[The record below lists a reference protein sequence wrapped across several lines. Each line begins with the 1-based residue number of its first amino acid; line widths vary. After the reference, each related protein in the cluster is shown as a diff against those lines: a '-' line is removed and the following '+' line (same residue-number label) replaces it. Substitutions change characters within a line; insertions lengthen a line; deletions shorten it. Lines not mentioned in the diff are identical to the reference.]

1 MRRIVSLLWL
11 LGGLAWQGACLGL
24 MLSACG
30 GGGGSG
36 PGGVTPTASLYVASD
51 PTTQFLTSADVQ
63 KIVAQAEQAAI
74 NKGVQVV
81 IAVVDRVGN
90 VLAVYETSTT
100 PSGQSGLT
108 STFSVAISSGKS
120 LVSSPQGLDG
130 LAGVDASLAAIS
142 KAITGAYLSSSG
154 NAFSTR
160 TASYIIQEHFAPTLS
175 GVAAGPLFG
184 VQFSQLPCG
193 DLVNTNI
200 SNSTSTSYGP
210 HRSPLGLAADP
221 GGFPIYKNGV
231 VVGGVGVMSSHNY
244 SLDINPID
252 SVTTTTDEIIAQSAT
267 SGYTPDSSIRAD
279 TISLGGT
286 YPTYSNAD
294 SSLVSV
300 SNSVPTSGSL
310 ISVSGYFAPPSTV
323 ISSSGSFIVGQAYGK
338 SSSGYIASTEANLTN
353 SGTFP
358 SGIFM
363 LTSGTSSNRYAPS
376 SSPVGTVV
384 APNTTTNGLTSAEVT
399 QLLKSAIAV
408 ANKARAQIRHPLG
421 SSAQVTVSVVDALGN
436 ILGVIRT
443 ADAPVFGTDVS
454 LQKARTAAFFSAA
467 ASTNGYSAY
476 YSSDSTKSALSNMH
490 AVQYFSSTS
499 GALGSTTVNLSSYA
513 TASSSFASSALDGT
527 YAYSTRA
534 LGDISRPF
542 YPDGIQTSG
551 NTGPLSK
558 TYSNWSVFS
567 TGVQLDSIYSGLV
580 TAILHATYTPGGG
593 SLPNYCMSPTSSSS
607 PAAGT
612 TTMKNGPQIFA
623 GGTPIYR
630 NGVMIGAIGTSGDG
644 TIQDD
649 MISYLGVKNAAA
661 ALNEGSNTFGL
672 ASSSIW
678 ASNLNPGNLNPAVHP
693 TFVSCPYAPYIDDS
707 TETYPC
713 P

>member
-1 MRRIVSLLWL
+1 MRTHVSSVWS
-11 LGGLAWQGACLGL
+11 LGGLAIQGVCLGL
-24 MLSACG
+24 LLSACG
-30 GGGGSG
+30 GGGGGSTGPSG
-36 PGGVTPTASLYVASD
+36 VSPTASIYVASD

-63 KIVAQAEQAAI
+63 KIVAQAEQAAV

-81 IAVVDRVGN
+81 VAVVDRVGN

-108 STFSVAISSGKS
+108 STFSVSISSGKS
-120 LVSSPQGLDG
+120 LTSTPQGLDG
-130 LAGVDASLAAIS
+130 LSGVDASLAAIS

-160 TASYIIQEHFAPTLS
+160 TASYIIQEHFAPTIL
-175 GVAAGPLFG
+175 GAAAGPLFG

-193 DLVNTNI
+193 DLVNSNA
-200 SNSTSTSYGP
+200 SNSTSTGYGP

-221 GGFPIYKNGV
+221 GGFPLYKNGV
-231 VVGGVGVMSSHNY
+231 VVGGVGVISSHSY
-244 SLDINPID
+244 SLDSNPID
-252 SVTTTTDEIIAQSAT
+252 AVTTTTDEIVAHSAT

-294 SSLVSV
+294 ASLVSV
-300 SNSVPTSGSL
+300 SNTIPTSGSL
-310 ISVSGYFAPPSTV
+310 ITVSGYYAPPSTV
-323 ISSSGSFIVGQAYGK
+323 ISSSSSFIVGQAYGK
-338 SSSGYIASTEANLTN
+338 STSGFIASTETSLTN

-363 LTSGTSSNRYAPS
+363 LTAGSSSNRYTPS
-376 SSPVGTVV
+376 SSAVGAVL
-384 APNTTTNGLTSAEVT
+384 APNNTTNGLTSAEVT

-408 ANKARAQIRHPLG
+408 ANKSRAQIRHPLG

-454 LQKARTAAFFSAA
+454 LQKARTAAFFSAS

-476 YSSDSTKSALSNMH
+476 SALGKMNT
-490 AVQYFSSTS
+490 VQYFSSTS
-499 GALGSTTVNLSSYA
+499 GSLGSTTITLSNYA

-527 YAYSTRA
+527 YAFSTRA
-534 LGDISRPF
+534 LADVSRPF
-542 YPDGIQTSG
+542 YPDGIQTSAYS
-551 NTGPLSK
+551 GPLSK
-558 TYSNWSVFS
+558 SYSSWSVFS
-567 TGVQLDSIYSGLV
+567 TGIQLDSIYSGLV
-580 TAILHATYTPGGG
+580 TAILNATSIPGGG
-593 SLPNYCMSPTSSSS
+593 SLPNYCMSPTISSS

-693 TFVSCPYAPYIDDS
+693 TFVSCPYAPFIDGS